1 MAITRREFLQYSA
14 ATGAGVLFGVFD
26 LKPIVAY
33 AQANPPV
40 WTSEAI
46 SIGPY
51 CSGGCSVILGCVD
64 GSQISG
70 GQAGKKYATYVQG
83 NPDSP
88 INRGGLCSK
97 CASSAQL
104 STIVS
109 NDSGTRVPNPN
120 RVTQVLYRGP
130 GQSSWIT
137 KTWAQ
142 AMGEIAAKVQATRDG
157 VGGFEDI
164 VGGITVNR
172 CPNIGV
178 LGGSSLN
185 NQAAYLMSKLYRA
198 LGVVYMETQARN

>member
-1 MAITRREFLQYSA
+1 MAITRRDFLQYSA
-14 ATGAGVLFGVFD
+14 ATGAGVLFGVFH

-83 NPDSP
+83 HPDSP

-120 RVTQVLYRGP
+120 RVTQVLYRGA
-130 GQSSWIT
+130 GQSTWTT
-137 KTWAQ
+137 KTWTQ
-142 AMGEIAAKVQATRDG
+142 AISEIATKVANTRDAT
-157 VGGFEDI
+157 FEDI

-172 CPNIGV
+172 CTGIGV

>member
-1 MAITRREFLQYSA
+1 MAITRREFLQYST

-40 WTSEAI
+40 WELTAI

-51 CSGGCSVILGCVD
+51 CSGGCSVLVGYKTT
-64 GSQISG
+64 GPL
-70 GQAGKKYATYVQG
+70 AGYATYVQG

-97 CASSAQL
+97 CGSSAQL

-109 NDSGTRVPNPN
+109 DDSGTRIPNPN
-120 RVTQVLYRGP
+120 RVTQVLYRAAG
-130 GQSSWIT
+130 SSTWTT
-137 KTWAQ
+137 KTWSQ
-142 AMGEIAAKVQATRDG
+142 AISEIATKVANTRDAT
-157 VGGFEDI
+157 FEDI

-172 CPNIGV
+172 CTGIGV

>member
-33 AQANPPV
+33 ASANPPV
-40 WTSEAI
+40 WTAEAL
-46 SIGPY
+46 SVGCY
-51 CSGGCSVILGCVD
+51 CSGGCGIIVGTNTI
-64 GSQISG
+64 G
-70 GQAGKKYATYVQG
+70 GQQYVTYVQG

-97 CASSAQL
+97 CVSSAQI
-104 STIVS
+104 STIV
-109 NDSGTRVPNPN
+109 DDDTGVRIPNP
-120 RVTQVLYRGP
+120 RRMTQPLYRAAGAT
-130 GQSSWIT
+130 SWTPIS
-137 KTWAQ
+137 WSA
-142 AMGEIAAKVQATRDG
+142 AISGIAAKVKATRDATFTEMDG
-157 VGGFEDI
+157 S
-164 VGGITVNR
+164 ITVNR
-172 CPNIGV
+172 CNGIGM